1 MIEKEIWYILVKVVC
16 ICIHIKSQFETENV
30 CPPKTFLDFF
40 AKILLCTRLAC
51 LLDVSFFGTFLCSAP
66 WNVSNPLFIERR
78 QISKIPI
85 TFPED
90 DIHQYL
96 KFFIVHSTWYG
107 SQGLLSSK
115 VRFKSGVL
123 VVKNVKLVDA
133 DAIGES
139 DDCVEVEVG
148 VVNSISNNAF
158 LWKKTFLQC
167 VQVNVIMWEG
177 KVRCIRF

>member
-30 CPPKTFLDFF
+30 CPPKTFLAFF
-40 AKILLCTRLAC
+40 GRNSFVYPPYMSFRCFL
-51 LLDVSFFGTFLCSAP
+51 FFGTFLCSAP

-139 DDCVEVEVG
+139 DDCVEVEVD
-148 VVNSISNNAF
+148 VVSSISNIAF
-158 LWKKTFLQC
+158 LWKKDILAMCASQT
-167 VQVNVIMWEG
+167 
-177 KVRCIRF
+177 K